1 MAEPFGLPMTIE
13 DARRQFPALQQ
24 KVFLDSACVSLAP
37 QRALAKLRDFLEMV
51 AYCPSGSSTQHHV
64 DMDAMRSAARMQ
76 VAKLVNASEDD
87 IALVESTTH
96 GLSLVANAIA
106 LQQGDR
112 VLISDLEFLEVA
124 VPWVQKRE
132 EIGIEIDV
140 LPNRDGQIAI
150 EDIEAA
156 IIPKTRVLAIS
167 SVQWNNGFRCD
178 LDAISQLCRERGV
191 FLIVDAVQQIGAIP
205 LDVQKTPLDALACGG
220 HKWLMSPFGCGFLYL
235 SKEFRARVKP
245 PLGGYLSLA
254 EPQDGWGT
262 YFGTPSITPV
272 FDCNFVDNARR
283 WETGGTSNY
292 PGAIALAESV
302 ALINE
307 IGIEKVGEH
316 VVALT
321 DYLIAGLQNENIRV
335 VTPLDRRYRSGIV
348 AFSLETPQSN
358 VALVDFL
365 QQHKVLVS
373 LRYTS
378 NVGGVRVA
386 CHLFN
391 NREDIDRLVDV
402 TSEFVRRSAK
412 ATA

>member
-1 MAEPFGLPMTIE
+1 MPMTIE
-13 DARRQFPALQQ
+13 DARHQFPALQQ
-24 KVFLDSACVSLAP
+24 LTFLDSACVSLAP
-37 QRALAKLRDFLEMV
+37 QRTIEKLRAFLEIT
-51 AYCPSGSSTQHHV
+51 AYCPSGSSTQHHI
-64 DMDAMRSAARMQ
+64 DMDTMRSAARPQ
-76 VAKLVNASEDD
+76 VAKLIHANESD

-96 GLSLVANAIA
+96 GLSLVANAIP
-106 LQQGDR
+106 LQRGDR
-112 VLISDLEFLEVA
+112 IVISDLEFLEVA
-124 VPWVQKRE
+124 LPWVQKRE

-140 LPNRDGQIAI
+140 LPNHDGQFTV
-150 EDIEAA
+150 EDVEAA
-156 IIPKTRVLAIS
+156 ITPRTRALAVS

-178 LDAISQLCRERGV
+178 LDALSQLCRERGI

-205 LDVQKTPLDALACGG
+205 LDVQKTPVDVLACGG

-235 SKEFRARVKP
+235 SPEFRARVKP

-272 FDCNFVDNARR
+272 FEPDFVDTARR
-283 WETGGTSNY
+283 WETGGTANY

-307 IGIEKVGEH
+307 IGIDKVSEH
-316 VVALT
+316 VLSLT
-321 DYLIAGLQNENIRV
+321 DYLIAALQKQGVQV
-335 VTPLDRRYRSGIV
+335 VTPLDRCYRSGIV
-348 AFSLETPQSN
+348 TFTLDRPQSN
-358 VALVDFL
+358 AALVDFL

-378 NVGGVRVA
+378 NVGGIRVG

-391 NREDIDRLVDV
+391 AREDVDRLVGV
-402 TSEFVRRSAK
+402 TCEFVRRHAK